1 MSNQPDANNRL
12 KGLRIPI
19 EVCVKY
25 ERMAGVEGDA
35 ELTHDQKIKVGK
47 LMVDALTI
55 GCRNIVLSA
64 DDYEQ
69 IAREV
74 RRNEQR

>member
-1 MSNQPDANNRL
+1 MNQPDVNNRL

-25 ERMAGVEGDA
+25 ERMAGAKPFE
-35 ELTHDQKIKVGK
+35 ELTHDQKIAVGK

-55 GCRNIVLSA
+55 GSREVVLTSE
-64 DDYEQ
+64 DYEQ
-69 IAREV
+69 IAQEV
-74 RRNEQR
+74 KQNEQR